1 MTFNRLANRR
11 FNTDIMLH
19 GVTANAGNQLVGLAL
34 VIILKI
40 KLHSIVQPHL
50 IVLRTVRDHL
60 RRLQHPLQIANP
72 ALVRVLVLLGGV
84 IFKILTEVSVRP
96 RLFTASSASFLTT
109 SLRTRSL
116 LLSSRHHV
124 PLIVLS

>member
-1 MTFNRLANRR
+1 MAFNRFANRR

-96 RLFTASSASFLTT
+96 RLFYRFQRFLPHHKLAVLDLF
-109 SLRTRSL
+109 SYL
-116 LLSSRHHV
+116 LDIMFR
-124 PLIVLS
+124 